1 MSFRTVVISNQSKLN
16 YKNRFLVVKQDN
28 DEKYIHLSEI
38 DTIIVDS
45 IAVSISSYLLKELS
59 DSKINIIFCD
69 EKHNP
74 FGELSSYYSSHN
86 TSKKIQKQINWS
98 KENKDLIWQSIIK
111 NKIINQAL
119 MLHKIKSDKYELLL
133 SYIEDVL
140 ASDKTNREGHAAK
153 VYFNELFGKD
163 FVRNDSDNIN
173 AALNYGY
180 AILLS
185 TINKE
190 VISNGYLTQIGIH
203 HKNEFNEFNLSC
215 DLMEPFRIIIDNF
228 VYFNQDR
235 ELNTQYKL
243 DIINIFNNRY
253 NYENKNYV
261 LKDIIK
267 MYVKNTLE
275 SIEKPENYKELKQ
288 KAEKRHKNYPSLCRD
303 YIYGQPWFQKS
314 WMCDSGISGMMEMLD
329 SLYDKL
335 LNVSA
340 SEKLNMESIVFLLNY
355 LDVNA
360 RSYDHIFLK
369 MKKRLLLGLILL
381 KKRRKLIFT
390 RVVLLLRI

>member
-59 DSKINIIFCD
+59 DNKINIIFCD

-86 TSKKIQKQINWS
+86 SSKKIQKQINWA

-119 MLHKIKSDKYELLL
+119 MLNKIKSEKYELLL

-140 ASDKTNREGHAAK
+140 ISDKTNREGHAAK

-163 FVRNDSDNIN
+163 FVRNDTDNIN

-190 VISNGYLTQIGIH
+190 VISNGYLTQVGIH

-228 VYFNQDR
+228 VYFNQER
-235 ELNTQYKL
+235 ELNTLYKL

-275 SIEKPENYKELKQ
+275 SIEKPENYKEF
-288 KAEKRHKNYPSLCRD
+288 S
-303 YIYGQPWFQKS
+303 IYEG
-314 WMCDSGISGMMEMLD
+314 
-329 SLYDKL
+329 
-335 LNVSA
+335 
-340 SEKLNMESIVFLLNY
+340 
-355 LDVNA
+355 
-360 RSYDHIFLK
+360 
-369 MKKRLLLGLILL
+369 
-381 KKRRKLIFT
+381 
-390 RVVLLLRI
+390 